1 MRTTDLLRG
10 EQEKQ
15 VKNPDSYYRAAV
27 SFQRVEA
34 ELSSNGRTF
43 FCADMA
49 PMTFSSRAA
58 SQPRG
63 HAE

>member
-27 SFQRVEA
+27 CFQRVEA

-43 FCADMA
+43 FCADA
-49 PMTFSSRAA
+49 YDFFFTSGFATSRAC
-58 SQPRG
+58 
-63 HAE
+63 